1 MKHLLTCAAIA
12 TTAAFLSLAPHA
24 QAAATAT
31 LPGPAFPVFKTP
43 DEVKGRCD
51 AGLKAANAA
60 IGRLERLPAN
70 RAWLGA
76 YDDLNALAEDAA
88 GAIYLSSNVHPDKAI
103 RDATEACELRWADFY
118 STQGQNEKLYAKAR
132 QIQPGDAIDREF
144 LKTVR
149 EGFEDAGVSL
159 PADRRKRAKE
169 INDKITALAQTF
181 DKNVRDAN
189 IRLAFDEA
197 ELKGVPEAVW
207 KNAKRNDQG
216 KLLLGVDYPTY
227 GPVMDNAV
235 NPATREKMWRAK
247 TNEGGEANL
256 KLLAEI
262 GQLRREYAQ
271 LFGFAS
277 FADFTLRRRMAE
289 SLPNAKKFLGEVQQ
303 AVAER
308 EKKEIEELR
317 AAKAADLSQ
326 PLAEVTLNR
335 WDVAFYTEKLKRQ
348 RYSVD
353 QEAFRPYFPPQE
365 SLAFVFRVIEKM
377 MGVRYERVADVA
389 LWHPEAQAYA
399 VRDVRSGKVIAKLL
413 VDLYPREGKYN
424 HAAVWSYRNGAQRG
438 NRAPQAALVV
448 NFDRKGLT
456 LDELETLLHE
466 LGHAVHNNLSS
477 TRYSS
482 QAGTSTLRDFVEA
495 PSQMLEDWVYER
507 PVLDVM
513 REVCPACK
521 PVPDDL
527 LKQAKVAKHFGK
539 GVRYARQQLYASF
552 DLGMHDTEAPEPM
565 ALWAKMEGATPLGHV
580 SGTMFPAGFSHLAGG
595 YAAGYYGYLWSE
607 VVAADLRTAFEAD
620 KLSPVVGARYR
631 RIVLGNGG
639 QRPPQDIVREFL
651 GRPTDAKA
659 FYKELSR

>member
-1 MKHLLTCAAIA
+1 MARIKLCLLA
-12 TTAAFLSLAPHA
+12 LASGLLA
-24 QAAATAT
+24 QGAWAAA
-31 LPGPAFPVFKTP
+31 LPGPAFPSFKTP
-43 DEVKGRCD
+43 EDVKARCD
-51 AGLKAANAA
+51 SGLASANAAVARLEQRAANA
-60 IGRLERLPAN
+60 G
-70 RAWLGA
+70 WLRA
-76 YDDLNALAEDAA
+76 YDELNALAEDAA
-88 GAIYLSSNVHPDKAI
+88 GAIYVLSNVHPDKAI
-103 RDATEACELRWADFY
+103 RDATEACELRWADYF
-118 STQGQNEKLYAKAR
+118 STLGQNEKLYAKAR
-132 QIQPGDAIDREF
+132 QVQPRDAIDREF

-159 PADRRKRAKE
+159 PGDKRKRAKE
-169 INDKITALAQTF
+169 INDKITALSQTF

-189 IRLAFDEA
+189 LQLVFDEA
-197 ELKGVPEAVW
+197 DLKGAPEALI
-207 KNAKRNDQG
+207 KSAKRNDQG
-216 KLLLGVDYPTY
+216 KLVLGVDYPTY
-227 GPVMDNAV
+227 GPVMDSAV

-289 SLPNAKKFLGEVQQ
+289 SAANVKKFLGEVQQ

-308 EKKEIEELR
+308 EKKEIDELR

-326 PLAEVTLNR
+326 PSPMLNR
-335 WDVAFYTEKLKRQ
+335 WDQAYYTEKLKRQ
-348 RYSVD
+348 RYNVD

-365 SLAFVFRVIEKM
+365 SLAFVMRVAEKM
-377 MGVRYERVADVA
+377 MGVRYERVQGVS

-399 VRDVRSGKVIAKLL
+399 VKDTKSGKAIASLI

-424 HAAVWSYRNGAQRG
+424 HAAVWSYRNGAERDVNGGQRI
-438 NRAPQAALVV
+438 AQAAMVV

-466 LGHAVHNNLSS
+466 FGHAVHNNLSA

-482 QAGTSTLRDFVEA
+482 QGGTSTLRDFVEA
-495 PSQMLEDWVYER
+495 PSQMLEDWVYDR
-507 PVLDVM
+507 KVLEVM

-521 PVPDDL
+521 PVPEAL
-527 LKQAKVAKHFGK
+527 LKQAQVAKHFGK

-552 DLGMHDTEAPEPM
+552 DLGIHDAQAPEPM
-565 ALWAKMEGATPLGHV
+565 GLWAKMEGATPLGHV
-580 SGTMFPAGFSHLAGG
+580 AGTMFPAGFSHVASG

-620 KLSPVVGARYR
+620 KLNPTVGQRYR
-631 RIVLGNGG
+631 RVVLGNGG

-651 GRPTDAKA
+651 GRTGNAQA

>member
-1 MKHLLTCAAIA
+1 MNKFVWTVALVATPIWALAAR
-12 TTAAFLSLAPHA
+12 
-24 QAAATAT
+24 
-31 LPGPAFPVFKTP
+31 LPGPSFPVFKTP
-43 DEVKGRCD
+43 AEVQARCD
-51 AGLKAANAA
+51 RGLKAANAA
-60 IGRLERLPAN
+60 VARLERLPGN
-70 RAWLGA
+70 QTWLGA
-76 YDDLNALAEDAA
+76 SDDLNALAEDEA
-88 GAIYLSSNVHPDKAI
+88 GAIYVSSNVHPDKAI
-103 RDATEACELRWADFY
+103 RDATEACELRWADYF
-118 STQGQNEKLYAKAR
+118 STLGQNEKLYAKAKKVKAR
-132 QIQPGDAIDREF
+132 DAIDREY
-144 LKTVR
+144 LKSLR

-159 PADRRKRAKE
+159 PADKRKRAKD
-169 INDKITALAQTF
+169 ISDKITALSQTF

-189 IRLAFDEA
+189 IQLAFDEA
-197 ELKGVPEAVW
+197 DLKGVPEGVW
-207 KNAKRNDQG
+207 KTAKRDAQG
-216 KLLLGVDYPTY
+216 KVLLGVDYPTY
-227 GPVMDNAV
+227 GPVLDNAV
-235 NPATREKMWRAK
+235 NPSTREKMWRAK

-277 FADFTLRRRMAE
+277 YADFTLRRRMAE
-289 SLPNAKKFLGEVQQ
+289 TSANAKKFLAEVQQ
-303 AVAER
+303 AVVER
-308 EKKEIEELR
+308 EKKEVEELR
-317 AAKAADLSQ
+317 AAKATDLSQ
-326 PLAEVTLNR
+326 PTATLNR
-335 WDVAFYTEKLKRQ
+335 WDVAYYSEKLKRQ

-365 SLAFVFRVIEKM
+365 SLAFVMRVAEKM
-377 MGVRYERVADVA
+377 FGIRYQRVQGAA

-399 VRDVRSGKVIAKLL
+399 VSDAKTGKPLASLL

-438 NRAPQAALVV
+438 KRVPQAAMVV

-466 LGHAVHNNLSS
+466 FGHAIHNNLSA

-495 PSQMLEDWVYER
+495 PSQMLEDWVYDR
-507 PVLDVM
+507 KVLDIM
-513 REVCPACK
+513 REVCPTCK
-521 PVPDDL
+521 PVPEDL
-527 LKQAKVAKHFGK
+527 LKQAQVAKHFGK

-552 DLGMHDTEAPEPM
+552 DLGFHDADAPEPM
-565 ALWAKMEGATPLGHV
+565 GLWARMEGNTPLGHV
-580 SGTMFPAGFSHLAGG
+580 SGTMFPAGFSHVAGS

-620 KLSPVVGARYR
+620 KLSPDIGTRYR
-631 RIVLGNGG
+631 NVILGNGG

>member
-1 MKHLLTCAAIA
+1 MRAFVALSVCTMKRLLLLSVLAA
-12 TTAAFLSLAPHA
+12 LSGW
-24 QAAATAT
+24 AAAAT
-31 LPGPAFPVFKTP
+31 LPGPAFPVFKSA
-43 DEVKGRCD
+43 DEVKARCD
-51 AGLKAANAA
+51 AGLTAANAA
-60 IGRLERLPAN
+60 VARLEKLPAQ
-70 RAWLGA
+70 RDWLRA
-76 YDDLNALAEDAA
+76 YDDLNNLAEDAA
-88 GAIYLSSNVHPDKAI
+88 GAIYLVSNVHPDKAI

-118 STQGQNEKLYAKAR
+118 STQGQNEKLYAKTQ
-132 QIQPGDAIDREF
+132 QIKPRDAIDREF

-159 PADRRKRAKE
+159 PADKRKRAKE

-189 IRLAFDEA
+189 VQLAFDEA
-197 ELKGVPEAVW
+197 DLQGVPEAVW
-207 KNAKRNDQG
+207 KTAKRDAQG

-235 NPATREKMWRAK
+235 SPATREKMWRAK
-247 TNEGGEANL
+247 TNEGGDANL

-271 LFGFAS
+271 LFGFPS
-277 FADFTLRRRMAE
+277 FADFTLRRRMAQ
-289 SLPNAKKFLGEVQQ
+289 SAGNVKKFLGQVQQ
-303 AVAER
+303 AVTER

-317 AAKAADLSQ
+317 AAKAADVAQ
-326 PLAEVTLNR
+326 PNVAFNR
-335 WDVAFYTEKLKRQ
+335 WDTAYYTEKLKRQ

-365 SLAFVFRVIEKM
+365 SLAFMFRVVEKM
-377 MGVRYERVADVA
+377 MGVRYERVQGVP

-399 VRDVRSGKVIAKLL
+399 VRDARTGKPMASLI

-424 HAAVWSYRNGAQRG
+424 HAAVWSYRNGAAKGART
-438 NRAPQAALVV
+438 PQAALVV

-466 LGHAVHNNLSS
+466 LGHAVHNNLSA

-482 QAGTSTLRDFVEA
+482 QGGTSTLRDFVEA
-495 PSQMLEDWVYER
+495 PSQMLEDWVYDR
-507 PVLDVM
+507 KVLDVM

-521 PVPDDL
+521 PVPEDL

-552 DLGMHDTEAPEPM
+552 DLGIHGDDAPEPM

-580 SGTMFPAGFSHLAGG
+580 SGTKFPAGFSHLAGG

-607 VVAADLRTAFEAD
+607 VVAADLRTAFEAN
-620 KLSPVVGARYR
+620 KLDAGVGMRYR
-631 RIVLGNGG
+631 NIVLGNGG
-639 QRPPQDIVREFL
+639 QRPPQEIVREFL

-659 FYKELSR
+659 FYKELSQ

>member
-1 MKHLLTCAAIA
+1 MKRLLLLSVM
-12 TTAAFLSLAPHA
+12 TTVCGWASA
-24 QAAATAT
+24 AT
-31 LPGPAFPVFKTP
+31 LPGPAFPVFKTA
-43 DEVKGRCD
+43 DEVKARCD
-51 AGLKAANAA
+51 AGLASANSAVA
-60 IGRLERLPAN
+60 RLERLPAQ
-70 RAWLGA
+70 RDWLGA
-76 YDDLNALAEDAA
+76 YDDLNALAEDSA
-88 GAIYLSSNVHPDKAI
+88 GAIYVASNVHPDKTI

-118 STQGQNEKLYAKAR
+118 STQGQNQKLYAKTQ
-132 QIQPGDAIDREF
+132 QIKPRDAIDREF

-159 PADRRKRAKE
+159 PADKRKRAKE
-169 INDKITALAQTF
+169 ISDKITALSQTF
-181 DKNVRDAN
+181 DKTVRDAN
-189 IRLAFDEA
+189 VQMAFDEA
-197 ELKGVPEAVW
+197 DLKGVPEAVW
-207 KNAKRNDQG
+207 KTAKRDAQG

-235 NPATREKMWRAK
+235 NPATRERMWRAK
-247 TNEGGEANL
+247 TNEGGQGNL

-271 LFGFAS
+271 LFSFPS
-277 FADFTLRRRMAE
+277 FADFTLRRRMAQ
-289 SLPNAKKFLGEVQQ
+289 SAGNAKKFLAEVQQ
-303 AVAER
+303 AVVER
-308 EKKEIEELR
+308 EKREVDELR

-326 PLAEVTLNR
+326 ADAKINR
-335 WDVAFYTEKLKRQ
+335 WDVAYYTEKLKRQ

-365 SLAFVFRVIEKM
+365 SLAFVLRVVEKM
-377 MGVRYERVADVA
+377 MGVRYERVQGVP

-399 VRDVRSGKVIAKLL
+399 VRDARTGKPMASLI

-424 HAAVWSYRNGAQRG
+424 HAAVWSYRNGAARG
-438 NRAPQAALVV
+438 ARTPQAALVV

-466 LGHAVHNNLSS
+466 LGHAVHNNLSA

-482 QAGTSTLRDFVEA
+482 QGGTSTLRDFVEA
-495 PSQMLEDWVYER
+495 PSQMLEDWVYDR
-507 PVLDVM
+507 SVLNVM
-513 REVCPACK
+513 HEVCSACK
-521 PVPDDL
+521 PVPEDL

-552 DLGMHDTEAPEPM
+552 DLGIHDGDAPEPM

-580 SGTMFPAGFSHLAGG
+580 SGTMFPAGFGHVAGG

-607 VVAADLRTAFEAD
+607 VVAADLRTAFDAN
-620 KLSPVVGARYR
+620 KLDTGVGKRYR
-631 RIVLGNGG
+631 DIVLGNGG

-659 FYKELSR
+659 FYKELSQ